1 MTRRRIVLAA
11 GVLVVAWLAV
21 ALGLIPR
28 YMDGTWLDP
37 TAANTVPFVLFDT
50 ATIETEGS
58 EDAILPGVEGSVL
71 FARLVDQ
78 DGATVLDR
86 PFEWPSDRQPIPPGQ
101 YSLTVYWRTCVG
113 NCGRL
118 DHESPFCQHDVS
130 VPTGERIHV
139 SVTPRNLAP
148 GSSCSVTTS

>member
-11 GVLVVAWLAV
+11 GVLGVAWLVV

-37 TAANTVPFVLFDT
+37 TAANIVPFVLFDT

-58 EDAILPGVEGSVL
+58 EGAILPGVEGSVL
-71 FARLVDQ
+71 FVRLVDE

-86 PFEWPSDRQPIPPGQ
+86 PFEWPTDRQPIAPGR
-101 YSLTVYWRTCVG
+101 YALTVYWRGCVA

-118 DHESPFCQHDVS
+118 DNEDRFCEQDVS
-130 VPTGERIHV
+130 VTAGRRIHV
-139 SVTPRNLAP
+139 FVIPSNLAP
-148 GSSCSVTTS
+148 GSQCSVTTG

>member
-1 MTRRRIVLAA
+1 MERRRMVLAA

-71 FARLVDQ
+71 FARLVDEN
-78 DGATVLDR
+78 GATVLDR
-86 PFEWPSDRQPIPPGQ
+86 PFEWPSDRQPIPPGS
-101 YSLTVYWRTCVG
+101 YALTVYWRTCVG

-118 DHESPFCQHDVS
+118 DGESAFCEQDVI
-130 VPTGERIHV
+130 VPAGGRIHV
-139 SVTPRNLAP
+139 FVTPRNLLP
-148 GSSCSVTTS
+148 GSECSVTTS

>member
-11 GVLVVAWLAV
+11 GVPVIAWLGV

-28 YMDGTWLDP
+28 FMGGELLDP

-71 FARLVDQ
+71 FARLVHQ
-78 DGATVLDR
+78 NGATVLDR
-86 PFEWPSDRQPIPPGQ
+86 PFEWPSDKQAIPPGR
-101 YSLTVYWRTCVG
+101 YALTVYWRTCVG

-118 DHESPFCQHDVS
+118 DGESPFCKQDVS
-130 VPTGERIHV
+130 VPAGGRIHV
-139 SVTPRNLAP
+139 FVTPRNLAP
-148 GSSCSVTTS
+148 GFSCSVSSG